1 MNIAKLRQACTLPNI
16 CRLFALLMVA
26 WQPLPGSYRVP
37 LIGSALLGLAICQR
51 KQLEVVAEPIRR
63 LGLLLAC
70 LVIPALLSVPT
81 SLAPGKSWM
90 EIASLALVALTGIC
104 VLYGLQRQADHRCLQ
119 TALLVTIAAWVG
131 DGLWQATTGADVFG
145 IVAPEGF
152 VTGPFRPNAI
162 FGIVIVILLPL
173 TFWNP
178 LKQGEPWGLALLC
191 STLVVITLTGQRN
204 NLVLAVVAIICLS
217 TLWKPRTRLLAAA
230 AFTALMISAIPL
242 STALQQK
249 IGTMA
254 QSVAELAPQS
264 SASQGGQNKTN
275 DSQEFL
281 SKLNKISTDRGYLF
295 EAGFKMIQK
304 NPLTGVGIG
313 AYKKVYPQFTSESP
327 ARQNIHSHHIY
338 MGIAAETGIIGLG
351 FFIYSIYLAWRW
363 FAVAPIQRREAA
375 APYAYSLIVML
386 FPLATH
392 TSLFRA
398 FHFCIFLMVLCG
410 FISALFSPMAALEP
424 SADPPADYEQSNP

>member
-1 MNIAKLRQACTLPNI
+1 M
-16 CRLFALLMVA
+16 
-26 WQPLPGSYRVP
+26 
-37 LIGSALLGLAICQR
+37 
-51 KQLEVVAEPIRR
+51 
-63 LGLLLAC
+63 
-70 LVIPALLSVPT
+70 
-81 SLAPGKSWM
+81 
-90 EIASLALVALTGIC
+90 
-104 VLYGLQRQADHRCLQ
+104 
-119 TALLVTIAAWVG
+119 
-131 DGLWQATTGADVFG
+131 
-145 IVAPEGF
+145 
-152 VTGPFRPNAI
+152 
-162 FGIVIVILLPL
+162 
-173 TFWNP
+173 
-178 LKQGEPWGLALLC
+178 LC

-398 FHFCIFLMVLCG
+398 FHFCIFLRL
-410 FISALFSPMAALEP
+410 LK
-424 SADPPADYEQSNP
+424 